1 MDLDLREALELFGFA
16 IAAALLAGIVC
27 PLYGALLFVRRTSF
41 YGIALPQFA
50 AAGVAF
56 GFAVLPWWAEHVGLG
71 GLDLDT
77 ALSDTHAAANY
88 HLAWASVFTF
98 GALFLLSS
106 FAPAKGSEPGRLAAA
121 FALAGALAILFTHW
135 SPAGENFVN
144 EMLRGEILA
153 VGQHDFET
161 LAVVLV
167 AALLVIVVY
176 HRDLVLVSFDR
187 EMAQVLGKRVRAFD
201 LLFLVLLGCVISVGA
216 MTVGP
221 LVLFGM
227 LVLPPVAARM
237 LARSMRSFLVLSSVI
252 GAGSALVGAWA
263 SLRWN
268 LPMAPAIVVAT
279 GVVLALSALAA
290 RVRGKAG

>member
-1 MDLDLREALELFGFA
+1 MDLEWSQVLELFGFA
-16 IAAALLAGIVC
+16 IAAALLAGLVC
-27 PLYGALLFVRRTSF
+27 PLIGCFLYVRRTSF
-41 YGIALPQFA
+41 YGIVLPQFA

-88 HLAWASVFTF
+88 HLAWASTFTF
-98 GALFLLSS
+98 GGLFVLSALSS
-106 FAPAKGSEPGRLAAA
+106 GKGSEAGRLASG

-161 LAVVLV
+161 LAVALL
-167 AALLVIVVY
+167 AALGAIVVF
-176 HRDLVLVSFDR
+176 HRDFVLVSFDR
-187 EMAQVLGKRVRAFD
+187 EMAIVLGKPVRALEFSF
-201 LLFLVLLGCVISVGA
+201 LLITGAIVSVGA

-221 LVLFGM
+221 IVLFGM
-227 LVLPPVAARM
+227 LVIPPLAARM
-237 LARSMRSFLVLSSVI
+237 LARSMLGYFALASTIGVLSAA
-252 GAGSALVGAWA
+252 AGVWA

-268 LPMAPAIVVAT
+268 LPMAPAIVVAA
-279 GVVLALSALAA
+279 GAVLLLAA
-290 RVRGKAG
+290 AFARLSRGRS